1 MSTTSLKMPDDLKAR
16 AISAARTKGITPH
29 AFMLD
34 AIRSATSAAE
44 KRGQFIADAM
54 AADAQMRKTGKG
66 YDAKDVHT
74 YVKALADGRKARK
87 PKAKSWRS

>member
-44 KRGQFIADAM
+44 KRGQFIAERWPR
-54 AADAQMRKTGKG
+54 MRKC
-66 YDAKDVHT
+66 AK
-74 YVKALADGRKARK
+74 LARATMRRTCT
-87 PKAKSWRS
+87 AT